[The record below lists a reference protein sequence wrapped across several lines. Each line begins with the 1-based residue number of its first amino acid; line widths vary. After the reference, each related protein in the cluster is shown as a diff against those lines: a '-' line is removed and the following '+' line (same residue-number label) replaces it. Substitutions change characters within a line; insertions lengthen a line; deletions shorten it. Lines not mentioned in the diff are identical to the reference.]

1 MLEEQPIKK
10 KGRPAKRQPQKQQDV
25 LPDIPPEE
33 EGSLYHMVLQGKASL
48 PVSSLSRFFL
58 TYSLMI
64 FLSAR
69 ALQWH
74 IIR

>member
-10 KGRPAKRQPQKQQDV
+10 KGRPAKRQPQKQQDA

-48 PVSSLSRFFL
+48 PVSSV
-58 TYSLMI
+58 
-64 FLSAR
+64 
-69 ALQWH
+69 
-74 IIR
+74 